1 MRVLIVGLNYEPEA
15 TGVAPY
21 TAGLAKGLVQR
32 GHDVQVITTMPHY
45 PEWRV
50 RDGYE
55 AWSRREQLDG
65 VQVLRLK
72 HFVPRTPIGVARLL
86 SEISFGARVLTSPW
100 GAADL
105 VIFVSPALFSTA
117 MGLARARLRHLPS
130 AVWVQDLYS
139 LGIVQA
145 AEQSGR
151 GVAAKVIEATESW
164 VLRAA
169 SRIVVIHERFV
180 PTVKRLGA
188 PESIIQVVRNWTHV
202 DIGTSRDTGRIRAT
216 YGWDPAETVAL
227 HTGNM
232 GVKQDLGNL
241 VEAAR
246 MAHGD
251 GAPVRFVFT
260 GGGSARQAL
269 EQQSE
274 GLPNVQFL
282 DALPEHEY
290 AEALGAADVLLV
302 NECSGLRDMA
312 VPSKLTSYFAAG
324 RPVVA
329 ATDSESVTAAE
340 ILVSGGGIRVD
351 PAQPERL
358 LDGILRLR
366 DDAALAGE
374 LAANGKAYR
383 TAVLS
388 EQGAIDHYE
397 ALLEPSQWR
406 RLRMRGHAQPAA

>member
-21 TAGLAKGLVQR
+21 TAGLARGLVQR
-32 GHDVQVITTMPHY
+32 GHDVRVITTMPHY

-55 AWSRREQLDG
+55 AWSRRELLGG
-65 VQVLRLK
+65 VRVLRLK

-86 SEISFGARVLTSPW
+86 SEISFGARVLTSRW

-117 MGLARARLRHLPS
+117 MGLARARARHLPS

-151 GVAAKVIEATESW
+151 SLAARVIEATESW

-169 SRIVVIHERFV
+169 SRIVVIHDRFV
-180 PTVKRLGA
+180 PTVVQLGA
-188 PESIIQVVRNWTHV
+188 RESVIQVVRNWTHV
-202 DIGTSRDTGRIRAT
+202 EIGSSADVGRVRAA

-227 HTGNM
+227 HSGNM

-246 MAHGD
+246 KAYGE

-260 GGGSARQAL
+260 GGGSARRAL

-282 DALPEHEY
+282 DALPEREY
-290 AEALGAADVLLV
+290 AAALGAADVLLV

-340 ILVSGGGIRVD
+340 IFVSGGGIRVD
-351 PAQPERL
+351 PARPERL

-366 DDAALAGE
+366 EDTVLADE
-374 LAANGKAYR
+374 LGANGRAYR
-383 TAVLS
+383 RAVLS

-406 RLRMRGHAQPAA
+406 HAHARGRAQPAA